1 MQMGAVVAGF
11 ASTAK
16 GDLVKPYVDRYFA
29 EVEWIWKNRTFH
41 MAEALIE
48 GLYPVYAP
56 VEELVK
62 HGEKWLE
69 AHADADQA
77 LRRMVLGSLDSS
89 RRTLKVQHYNAS
101 LC

>member
-1 MQMGAVVAGF
+1 M
-11 ASTAK
+11 
-16 GDLVKPYVDRYFA
+16 
-29 EVEWIWKNRTFH
+29 
-41 MAEALIE
+41 
-48 GLYPVYAP
+48 YAP